1 MNFLIACEQGHLN
14 YLKDNLKEV
23 NDNIICGTDLLT
35 QAVIFNQFEIVKY
48 LVEEREILND
58 YNYSGMTSNNISGM
72 NPFLWA
78 IRINNME
85 MAHYLLDHGAEYN
98 RQSIWDIEGYYS
110 DKEFTSTDNNGP
122 SVQELLD
129 TNNIT
134 DISILQKIEKL
145 NEVKK
150 QEYQKN
156 REDNIKRYIIKYKG
170 LINLPFIP
178 HDSEANKYS
187 PEELRRVR
195 DKYNL

>member
-35 QAVIFNQFEIVKY
+35 QAVMFNQFEIVKY
-48 LVEEREILND
+48 LVEEHEILND

-98 RQSIWDIEGYYS
+98 RQSIWD
-110 DKEFTSTDNNGP
+110 KEFTITSNNGRP
-122 SVQELLD
+122 TIQELLKI
-129 TNNIT
+129 NEIT

-145 NEVKK
+145 DEVKK
-150 QEYQKN
+150 QKYQNK

-178 HDSEANKYS
+178 RDSEANKYS